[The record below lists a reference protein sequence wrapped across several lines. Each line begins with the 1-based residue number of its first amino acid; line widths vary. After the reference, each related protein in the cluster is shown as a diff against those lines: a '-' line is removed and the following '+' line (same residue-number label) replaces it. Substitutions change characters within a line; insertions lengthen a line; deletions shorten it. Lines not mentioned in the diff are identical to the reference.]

1 MTNAV
6 SETLAVLL
14 LAATLAS
21 AVVRPRGLPE
31 AVVAVPAAGLLLVFG
46 VLPASQARAETRSL
60 AATIGFLAAVLVLA
74 ELCDRYGLFEFA
86 GQWMAAGARGSPVM
100 LLALVFAIASTVTAV
115 LTLDATVVLLTPV
128 VFATAARLQLRA
140 RPHIYACRCG
150 NGNDW
155 GFLPIVSG
163 GSVRLSSGGA
173 PFDPQT
179 DPRGRAV
186 LRRRDRRHCGPRHH
200 ALLGDHGRRARDR
213 GRLGCGRGHCPRP
226 PRPVIRGP

>member
-1 MTNAV
+1 MSNAV

-14 LAATLAS
+14 LAATLAC

-31 AVVAVPAAGLLLVFG
+31 AVVAVPAAGLLLAFG

-74 ELCDRYGLFEFA
+74 DLCDRYGLFEFA
-86 GQWMAAGARGSPVM
+86 GQWMAAGSRGSPLM

-140 RPHIYACRCG
+140 RPHVYACTHLANSASLLLPVSNLTNLLAYRRERALVRPVRCAH
-150 NGNDW
+150 
-155 GFLPIVSG
+155 
-163 GSVRLSSGGA
+163 GA
-173 PFDPQT
+173 PV
-179 DPRGRAV
+179 GC
-186 LRRRDRRHCGPRHH
+186 RDRRRVAGPAAILRE
-200 ALLGDHGRRARDR
+200 
-213 GRLGCGRGHCPRP
+213 
-226 PRPVIRGP
+226 